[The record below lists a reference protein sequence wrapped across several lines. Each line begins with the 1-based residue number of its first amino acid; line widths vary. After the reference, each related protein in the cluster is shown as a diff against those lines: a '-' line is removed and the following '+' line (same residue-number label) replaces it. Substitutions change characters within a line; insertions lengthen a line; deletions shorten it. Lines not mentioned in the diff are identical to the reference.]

1 MAGQNLGRP
10 EQRRTPLVKRL
21 PITETPND
29 CTIERLMYSFWSGRS
44 PHTVTSYRLDIEDFC
59 RFLSTLYLTPTTTP
73 QLELLRQ
80 FFNDGAGHANGAVL
94 DYRNQLRV
102 RDAAPGTINRRLS
115 AIRSLVRLA
124 RLIGMVWWTIEVENV
139 RGELSRDTTG
149 PTTDI
154 VTALLEHA
162 ASEARPPLRTR
173 NIALLRLL
181 FDLGLRVAEVT
192 HLDVADYD
200 AKQGGLWIKGKGRT
214 RKERLQLPAP
224 TRQALQDWL
233 TIRGRAP
240 GQLLR
245 SFSRNSAK
253 DGRLCTRGVYR
264 IVRNLGADIGI
275 HLHPHM
281 LRHSAITEAV
291 NRSVGLGLSL
301 DQVRD
306 FSRHKNINTLLIYRD
321 RHSNNQSALATAVSS
336 AVKTDK
342 EAR

>member
-1 MAGQNLGRP
+1 
-10 EQRRTPLVKRL
+10 VK
-21 PITETPND
+21 
-29 CTIERLMYSFWSGRS
+29 
-44 PHTVTSYRLDIEDFC
+44 
-59 RFLSTLYLTPTTTP
+59 
-73 QLELLRQ
+73 
-80 FFNDGAGHANGAVL
+80 
-94 DYRNQLRV
+94 
-102 RDAAPGTINRRLS
+102 
-115 AIRSLVRLA
+115 
-124 RLIGMVWWTIEVENV
+124 
-139 RGELSRDTTG
+139 GELSRDTSG
-149 PTTDI
+149 PTADV

-162 ASEARPPLRTR
+162 GSQARPQLRTR
-173 NIALLRLL
+173 NLALLRLL

-200 AKQGGLWIKGKGRT
+200 AKQGGLWVKGKGRT

-224 TRQALQDWL
+224 TRLALQNWL

-240 GQLLR
+240 GQLLK
-245 SFSRNSAK
+245 SFSKNSAK

-291 NRSVGLGLSL
+291 NRSVALGLSL

-321 RHSNNQSALATAVSS
+321 KQTNMQPTLAAVVAASAQ
-336 AVKTDK
+336 K
-342 EAR
+342 EKP